1 MKQTSN
7 YGLKKPEGQDVV
19 NIDDLNY
26 NADILDTQL
35 KSLSNNLDNQIKN
48 LNSSKVDKVQ
58 GKQLS
63 TEDYST
69 GEKQKL
75 AGIAQGANNYVHPND
90 SSTRHV
96 TDAEKSNWNNKA
108 DGGHSHDDRYY
119 TEAKVNNALSTKA
132 NSVHAHDD
140 RYYSEAEAD
149 SRFASK
155 SHNHSI
161 TEITDF
167 KDAIDNINRYS
178 TFKTNKDENSIF
190 VTVQVKRRNGTL
202 YLTSVLSGG
211 NSPRYTTRT
220 VTEYDYN
227 GTTVVKTIKY
237 NLSYDADDNL
247 ISEVLQ

>member
-26 NADILDTQL
+26 NADILDTQI
-35 KSLSNNLDNQIKN
+35 KSLNNNLDTQVKN
-48 LNSSKVDKVQ
+48 LNSTKVDKVQ

-69 GEKQKL
+69 AEKQKL

-108 DGGHSHDDRYY
+108 DGSHSHDDRYY
-119 TEAKVNNALSTKA
+119 TEAEVNNALSTKA

-140 RYYSEAEAD
+140 KYYTKTEMNNSLSGKANNGHTHDDRYYSETEAD
-149 SRFASK
+149 GRFAPK
-155 SHNHSI
+155 THTHSI
-161 TEITDF
+161 AQITDF
-167 KDAIDNINRYS
+167 KDPTTDLNNRIS
-178 TFKTNKDENSIF
+178 ALEGKISAMQNSIW
-190 VTVQVKRRNGTL
+190 
-202 YLTSVLSGG
+202 
-211 NSPRYTTRT
+211 
-220 VTEYDYN
+220 
-227 GTTVVKTIKY
+227 I
-237 NLSYDADDNL
+237 A
-247 ISEVLQ
+247 